1 VYFTGC
7 LGLVMMIFASISHVA
22 VIPVNQPQ
30 FVELAHNLPAEPG
43 VFFITQFVRS
53 VNAPDTVVVTRKKLR
68 FPLSAINASA
78 SYKLLALKIQNGIAA
93 GVWWVDNYVYDPS
106 QLNIEFTS
114 QGQSSG
120 TGDQKS
126 FTGRTTVN
134 KAPVSRTVIAVGI
147 DGEAPVFLARTYR

>member
-1 VYFTGC
+1 VRSGQPEGYRCGGGQAAFNCSSKGWVACVYFTGC

-53 VNAPDTVVVTRKKLR
+53 VNAPDTVVVTRNKLR

-106 QLNIEFTS
+106 QLNIEFT
-114 QGQSSG
+114 
-120 TGDQKS
+120 
-126 FTGRTTVN
+126 
-134 KAPVSRTVIAVGI
+134 
-147 DGEAPVFLARTYR
+147 